1 MLEFKTIRQLK
12 ADKEFLD
19 FIGKNKPIIRITDGA
34 ILEIKKT
41 NIKTIKPIIYEISDL
56 NLVIYHYACDN
67 LNNKRY
73 YIPNYKKSYT
83 LNQIKEIIRNM
94 LTTNLD
100 KWRKK
105 SIINRQ
111 LTRICSL
118 KR

>member
-19 FIGKNKPIIRITDGA
+19 FTGKRSPDIKTTDGA

-41 NIKTIKPIIYEISDL
+41 NIKTIKPIIYEILEL

-73 YIPNYKKSYT
+73 YIPSHKKSYT
-83 LNQIKEIIRNM
+83 LNQIKEIIRNI

-100 KWRKK
+100 K
-105 SIINRQ
+105 
-111 LTRICSL
+111 
-118 KR
+118 

>member
-19 FIGKNKPIIRITDGA
+19 FIGKNKPIIKITDGA

-41 NIKTIKPIIYEISDL
+41 NIKTIKPAIYEIPDI
-56 NLVIYHYACDN
+56 NLIIYHYACDN

-73 YIPNYKKSYT
+73 YIPSHKKSYT
-83 LNQIKEIIRNM
+83 LNQIKEMIRSM

-100 KWRKK
+100 K
-105 SIINRQ
+105 
-111 LTRICSL
+111 
-118 KR
+118 